1 MLHALVPVAALLA
14 QTSAA
19 KVEVQPDCS
28 ANTPAAHAKDIA
40 QPASSSSPWIVDGST
55 KP

>member
-1 MLHALVPVAALLA
+1 MLQALVPVAALLA
-14 QTSAA
+14 QTSA